1 MKQSNGFTLLPMAGR
16 LRVCVPDQLNQITRF
31 VLEEQEDWFEPE
43 RAFLARVLQP
53 GDGAIDAGAN
63 YGVYALTFA
72 DAVGPH
78 GRVRAFEPAPP
89 VADCLANSVSVNGF
103 ADRIEVVRAAV
114 SDRIGEAEFRLGG
127 SGELGSL
134 HDNEG
139 TSAQTVRVPLTT
151 LDESGDLGSA
161 SRLTV
166 LKIDVEGEEEAVLRG
181 ASGLIAGCDP
191 LVMFEWNAG
200 AHTYNLGAVAEAAR
214 QGLSLYRLLVSL
226 GTLIPVPVA
235 TPEAIDFFTLNLFAS
250 SRSCSRRLAARG
262 LLVETLPSDIAAGS
276 AAVLEARMEQLPYAL
291 RMLPAWDG
299 DFATTRGSEG
309 SASMEAMR
317 LHAEAFDPGKTL
329 GERAGKLRA
338 AVEIIRGRRWVGTRL
353 STAARIL
360 ADYGERKAAYQALQQ
375 LVDEIS
381 RAGDTF
387 AFDEPFLAPGSS
399 FDQIDPEN
407 RWGDW
412 LLGGALD
419 RLVKLRN
426 FSSYFGGADDLRLL
440 QAVQSLGFA
449 DAEIDRRSL
458 LLRRGLGL
466 LQ

>member
-1 MKQSNGFTLLPMAGR
+1 
-16 LRVCVPDQLNQITRF
+16 
-31 VLEEQEDWFEPE
+31 
-43 RAFLARVLQP
+43 
-53 GDGAIDAGAN
+53 
-63 YGVYALTFA
+63 
-72 DAVGPH
+72 
-78 GRVRAFEPAPP
+78 
-89 VADCLANSVSVNGF
+89 
-103 ADRIEVVRAAV
+103 
-114 SDRIGEAEFRLGG
+114 
-127 SGELGSL
+127 
-134 HDNEG
+134 
-139 TSAQTVRVPLTT
+139 
-151 LDESGDLGSA
+151 
-161 SRLTV
+161 
-166 LKIDVEGEEEAVLRG
+166 
-181 ASGLIAGCDP
+181 
-191 LVMFEWNAG
+191 
-200 AHTYNLGAVAEAAR
+200 
-214 QGLSLYRLLVSL
+214 
-226 GTLIPVPVA
+226 
-235 TPEAIDFFTLNLFAS
+235 
-250 SRSCSRRLAARG
+250 
-262 LLVETLPSDIAAGS
+262 
-276 AAVLEARMEQLPYAL
+276 
-291 RMLPAWDG
+291 
-299 DFATTRGSEG
+299 
-309 SASMEAMR
+309 MEAMR